1 MLYPLQN
8 QIRNRID
15 LNGFWDFQTD
25 PEELGETQNWFNGL
39 KNARPIAVPGSWNE
53 QSADLYDYLGLA
65 WYFRKTFIPSGWK
78 GQRIY
83 LRVGSANYA
92 ANVWVNGVKV
102 GSHEGG
108 HLPFAFEISDLVNWD
123 KTNDIAISVEN
134 HLRPDRV
141 PAGNVQGGVTA
152 FMQGYPSTT
161 FDFYPYAGIQRPVV
175 LYSIPQQSI
184 EDVTVTTTLDN
195 QDGLVKVNVKR
206 SNDLAVKISLEANQ
220 SIIGTLQK
228 GESEI
233 TLRVPDCRAWCPE
246 DPYLYPLTL
255 NLVDES
261 GTVLDSYSMEIGIR
275 TVEVAG
281 NTFLINGKPVE
292 FTGFGK
298 HEDFYI
304 HGKGLN
310 HNLIIKDYSLLKWI
324 GANSY
329 RTSHYPYSEEEMAM
343 ADRQGIMI
351 IDEIPAVSLQFG
363 DGEENEQRRLKMCQ
377 KQIEEMITRDK
388 NHPSVVMWCVANE
401 PMLPDMIERFT
412 GKKEGG
418 TPPETTEF
426 FRTLINQTRQLDS
439 TRPVTL
445 VGVMG
450 GPVEWLELSDVVC
463 INRYWGWYFQ
473 GGQLQA
479 GFEMLDQ
486 ELDGLHE
493 KLGKPIIITEFG
505 ADTVAGNHSHPPKMW
520 SEEYQTEFLKGY
532 LDVAAKKDF
541 VIGMHIWNFAD
552 FQAVQSTGRVGG
564 MNLKGVF
571 TRTREPK
578 MAAHML
584 REYWTKPKRQLPQI
598 ESTTVE
604 YTMVGGLE
612 TVLQGLTQKLNGKK
626 PGLTQTLKFDLGE
639 EGIYRLEISD
649 GQTQLHRGDGPA
661 DAGMKIKPKD
671 AQKMFQGK
679 LNPMVAVMTGKI
691 KLEGNAQ
698 AFMVLQE
705 LI

>member
-1 MLYPLQN
+1 MLYPIQN
-8 QIRNRID
+8 QLRNRLD
-15 LNGFWDFQTD
+15 LNGFWNFQID
-25 PEELGETQNWFNGL
+25 PHHEGEQKQWFNGL
-39 KNARPIAVPGSWNE
+39 ENPRPIAVPGSWNE
-53 QSADLYDYLGLA
+53 QYADLYHYLGLA
-65 WYFRKTFIPSGWK
+65 WYHRKEFFPQGWK
-78 GQRIY
+78 GERIF

-92 ANVWVNGVKV
+92 ADVWVNGVKV
-102 GSHEGG
+102 GSHQGG
-108 HLPFAFEISDLVNWD
+108 HLPFAFEISAYVHWD
-123 KTNDIAISVEN
+123 KANDIAIRVEN
-134 HLRPDRV
+134 ELRPDRV

-161 FDFYPYAGIQRPVV
+161 FDFFPYAGIHRPVV
-175 LYSIPQQSI
+175 LYSLPQQSI

-195 QDGLVKVNVKR
+195 KDGLVCVKVKR
-206 SNDLAVKISLEANQ
+206 SQDLAVTLSLGENNSVTQ
-220 SIIGTLQK
+220 TLPE
-228 GESEI
+228 GAAET
-233 TLRVPDCRAWCPE
+233 TLRVPDCRAWCPQ
-246 DPYLYPLTL
+246 DPYLYPLTV
-255 NLVDES
+255 NLVDENE
-261 GTVLDSYSMEIGIR
+261 TVIDSYRLEIGIR
-275 TVEVAG
+275 TVEVVG
-281 NTFLINGKPVE
+281 DKFLLNGKAVE

-298 HEDFYI
+298 HEDFFI

-310 HNLIIKDYSLLKWI
+310 HNLIIKDYSLLKWV

-343 ADRQGIMI
+343 ADRQGILI

-377 KQIEEMITRDK
+377 QQLEEMVTRDK

-401 PMLPDMIERFT
+401 PMLPDMIERFS

-426 FRTLINQTRQLDS
+426 FRTLINQTRQLDP

-450 GPVEWLELSDVVC
+450 GPVEWLALTDVVC

-479 GFEMLDQ
+479 GFDMLDQ
-486 ELDGLHE
+486 ELDGLYE
-493 KLGKPIIITEFG
+493 KLHKPIIITEFG
-505 ADTVAGNHSHPPKMW
+505 ADTVAGNHSYPTKMW

-532 LDVAAKKDF
+532 LEVAASKPF

-584 REYWTKPKRQLPQI
+584 REFWTKPKPQ
-598 ESTTVE
+598 EVQAAANPEEQSA
-604 YTMVGGLE
+604 GNFE
-612 TVLQGLTQKLNGKK
+612 TILQGITQKLNGKK
-626 PGLTQTLKFDLGE
+626 PGLTKTLKFDLGE
-639 EGIYRLEISD
+639 DGVFRLEIKD
-649 GQTQLHRGDGPA
+649 GHTQLLRGEGPA
-661 DAGMKIKPKD
+661 DAGMKINPKD
-671 AQKMFQGK
+671 AQKMFRGK

-691 KLEGNAQ
+691 KLEGDAQ
-698 AFMVLQE
+698 AFMILQE
-705 LI
+705 VL